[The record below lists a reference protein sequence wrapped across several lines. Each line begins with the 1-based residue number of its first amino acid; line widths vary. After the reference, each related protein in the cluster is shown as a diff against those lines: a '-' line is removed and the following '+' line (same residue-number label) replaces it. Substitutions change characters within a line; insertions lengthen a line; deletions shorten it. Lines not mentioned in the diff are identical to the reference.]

1 MDRNVNFTP
10 VGKYVFY
17 YDEEKKFKKI
27 EAEYNKSGN
36 LINTFRFYYPTN
48 TLMYEVTFDDG
59 IKNGITKIFDNVGC
73 LATEITYES
82 DVVKEI
88 KLYYNQAGAPVLY
101 GVYGMSGASLNGPFI
116 DYTKAGLTRRKGT
129 YSYDSLADNLKVFW
143 ENTTLLMVNKDY
155 SGTTLINKET
165 YDKAGR
171 LLLKIKYNGKDVK
184 LNAEQWFHG
193 NVVNNKKIDYTFLN
207 NAVEII
213 ELR

>member
-10 VGKYVFY
+10 SGKYVFY

-36 LINTFRFYYPTN
+36 LINVFRFYYPTN